1 MYIYINISY
10 ICIHICTCLYMQA
23 RPISAE
29 RRLCYA
35 IATYLHTHI
44 YSNTYIIIYIHVC
57 VYMWIYTCFIHVCIY
72 MQALPISVERRPWHA
87 ISTFGRCSIST
98 RSAVLRRL
106 LVSWQI
112 KTYMYMYKYLKIY
125 VCIYI
130 YICVCVYIY
139 LHMCWE
145 DFWWVKIHICV

>member
-1 MYIYINISY
+1 MYAYTTCMYIHAGTPYFCRAAPLLCDCHVFAY
-10 ICIHICTCLYMQA
+10 TYLCKCIHNY
-23 RPISAE
+23 
-29 RRLCYA
+29 
-35 IATYLHTHI
+35 I
-44 YSNTYIIIYIHVC
+44 YTRVC
-57 VYMWIYTCFIHVCIY
+57 VYVIMYKHKYIPVSYMCIY